1 MMKLPIS
8 FAVLLLTAPA
18 HAAIVG
24 EDGVTIHGLTTAQ
37 IAAISD
43 AQAQRKDG
51 TAPLGVA
58 EEPNILVEDISA
70 SKRKVHGE
78 ICIGIG
84 TGGYSQIFG
93 TVVAPISENGV
104 FAFSFSQA
112 NGGQHYRRR
121 GR

>member
-1 MMKLPIS
+1 MKFTSAIALT
-8 FAVLLLTAPA
+8 LLLTAPA
-18 HAAIVG
+18 HAAIVA
-24 EDGVTIHGLTTAQ
+24 DNGVTIHRLTPAQ

-58 EEPNILVEDISA
+58 EEPNVLVEDISTP
-70 SKRKVHGE
+70 KRKVHGE
-78 ICIGIG
+78 IGFGIG

-93 TVVAPISENGV
+93 TVVAPIGENGV
-104 FAFSFSQA
+104 FAFSFSQG
-112 NGGQHYRRR
+112 NGGRYYRRR